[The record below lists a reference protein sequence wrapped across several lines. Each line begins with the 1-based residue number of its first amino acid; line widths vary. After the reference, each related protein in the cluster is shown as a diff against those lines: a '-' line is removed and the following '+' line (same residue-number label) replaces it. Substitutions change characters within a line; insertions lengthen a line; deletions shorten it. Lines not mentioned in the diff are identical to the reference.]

1 MAGCSGQDGRKRR
14 GGRGGKKRKTGGKER
29 QTERETDRERER
41 ERGKAVLGRQLVLR
55 EKWAQFFVT
64 L

>member
-1 MAGCSGQDGRKRR
+1 VDRM
-14 GGRGGKKRKTGGKER
+14 GGRGGEEEEERRGRQEGK
-29 QTERETDRERER
+29 RERER